1 LESDAPSNSHKPSLQ
16 SGPNLNLSKTSRV
29 MACPQPGT
37 PLTRRLRRQPP
48 SWSPLAREKAAE
60 NVCVWTWTYGVGRG
74 DVGGGGKGWKKHR
87 KGRLVKR
94 RGRKFYSRNR
104 VEKKKVQSSN
114 STAGASRGRRGRRR
128 RHRFHVWGN
137 RPRPP
142 CRGAQGLAQEP
153 PARTRKMILAPPPW
167 FHSALA
173 SPGGRVSDM
182 FCCCGVGAGFR
193 RKAGVAARRDGEPYD
208 LALHHPRQARGKRPF
223 F

>member
-74 DVGGGGKGWKKHR
+74 DVGWVGKGWKKHR

-104 VEKKKVQSSN
+104 VEKKKRSSPQ
-114 STAGASRGRRGRRR
+114 TLQRGRAEEEEVAAAATASMSGGIARGR
-128 RHRFHVWGN
+128 
-137 RPRPP
+137 
-142 CRGAQGLAQEP
+142 LAEE
-153 PARTRKMILAPPPW
+153 
-167 FHSALA
+167 
-173 SPGGRVSDM
+173 
-182 FCCCGVGAGFR
+182 
-193 RKAGVAARRDGEPYD
+193 RKAWRKN
-208 LALHHPRQARGKRPF
+208 HPHVRAK
-223 F
+223 